1 VAAAAPDAVGK
12 RVRAIKAD
20 TTAQRRLLDLQA
32 VDSALAQLD
41 HRRRTLPEHT
51 ELTRLQAEQGSASS
65 DLVEAETRVSD
76 LELEQERA
84 ENDLEPVRQR
94 LTRNEK
100 RIADGSVPDPKAL
113 SSMVEEVA
121 HLRRRIGDLEDA
133 ELEVMQ
139 QLENAVTRRREL
151 QQRVDELAARAGTLT
166 EQRDARLRELA
177 EQAAG
182 HRAERERLLP
192 DVPADLLALYSKIGA
207 SHNGVGAAELRQR
220 RCTGCQLE
228 VNAAEL
234 RAYAA
239 APPEEVLRCEECGRI
254 LVRTAES
261 GL

>member
-1 VAAAAPDAVGK
+1 
-12 RVRAIKAD
+12 VRAIKAD

-41 HRRRTLPEHT
+41 HRRRTLPEH
-51 ELTRLQAEQGSASS
+51 AE
-65 DLVEAETRVSD
+65 
-76 LELEQERA
+76 
-84 ENDLEPVRQR
+84 

-100 RIADGSVPDPKAL
+100 RIADGTVPDPKAL

-139 QLENAVTRRREL
+139 QLENAVTRRSEL

-220 RCTGCQLE
+220 RCTRCQLE